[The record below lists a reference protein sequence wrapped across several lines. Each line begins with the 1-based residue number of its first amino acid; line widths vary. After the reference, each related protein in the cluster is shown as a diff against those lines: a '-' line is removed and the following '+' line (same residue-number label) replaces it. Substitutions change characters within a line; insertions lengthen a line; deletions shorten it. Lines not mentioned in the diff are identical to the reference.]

1 MQKTGIRAVVS
12 PVQTSASD
20 IPPTVPPTGHDLF
33 ARTDRSLGPL
43 ERLARWILRRAGWR
57 ATGVYPRLPR
67 FVLIVAPH
75 TSNWDFPV
83 SLLAGWG
90 IGLLRDYPHGFL
102 MKDSLDRWP
111 WRPFMRRLGGIPVAR
126 SHPEHAVVRAAAE
139 FSGRDRF
146 LLALAPEGT
155 RKPTRYWR
163 SGFWHIARRA
173 GVPVVPVALDFG
185 RKELR
190 IGDGVPLTG
199 DADED
204 MAVFREFLEGAQG
217 FTAEFASPIE
227 LAPEKKAG

>member
-1 MQKTGIRAVVS
+1 MSPVPAPFSGSSPSVS
-12 PVQTSASD
+12 PPDA
-20 IPPTVPPTGHDLF
+20 DLF
-33 ARTDRSLGPL
+33 ARSDHRLGPL
-43 ERLARWILRRAGWR
+43 ERLSRWILRRAGWR

-111 WRPFMRRLGGIPVAR
+111 FRPVMRRLGGIPVAR
-126 SHPEHAVVRAAAE
+126 THPEHSVARAAAS
-139 FSGRDRF
+139 FSGKERF

-185 RKELR
+185 RRELR
-190 IGDGVPLTG
+190 IGEAVPLSG
-199 DADED
+199 DAEED
-204 MAVFREFLEGAQG
+204 MAGFREFFEGAQG
-217 FTAEFASPIE
+217 FTAEYASPIE
-227 LAPEKKAG
+227 LAPEKTAG

>member
-1 MQKTGIRAVVS
+1 MS
-12 PVQTSASD
+12 PVPAPFPGSSPA
-20 IPPTVPPTGHDLF
+20 VPPPDADLF
-33 ARTDRSLGPL
+33 ARSDRRLGPL
-43 ERLARWILRRAGWR
+43 ERLSRWMLRRAGWR

-90 IGLLRDYPHGFL
+90 TGILRDYPHGFL

-111 WRPFMRRLGGIPVAR
+111 WRLVMRPLGGIPVAR
-126 SHPEHAVVRAAAE
+126 THPEHAVSRAAAE
-139 FSGRDRF
+139 FTGKDRF

-190 IGDGVPLTG
+190 IGAAVPLTG

-204 MAVFREFLEGAQG
+204 MAAFRAFFEGAQG
-217 FTAEFASPIE
+217 FTAEYASPIE

>member
-12 PVQTSASD
+12 PVHLSSSD
-20 IPPTVPPTGHDLF
+20 NPPAVPLVGHDLF
-33 ARTDRSLGPL
+33 ERTDRRLGPV
-43 ERLARWILRRAGWR
+43 ERLARWILRRAGWYV
-57 ATGVYPRLPR
+57 TGVYPRLPR

-90 IGLLRDYPHGFL
+90 TGLLRDYPHGFL

-111 WRPFMRRLGGIPVAR
+111 WRLVMRPLGGIPVAR
-126 SHPEHAVVRAAAE
+126 THPEHAVSRAAAE
-139 FSGRDRF
+139 FTGQDRF

-190 IGDGVPLTG
+190 IGDAVPLTG

-204 MAVFREFLEGAQG
+204 MAVFREFFEGAQG

-227 LAPEKKAG
+227 LAPEKK